1 MNPLVPTPA
10 DVVYALL
17 ALVAF
22 VLTVIALFMVWR
34 EYAEKRDISRALLF
48 SILTALVPF
57 IGAIVTIVNVR
68 QRKNSTQNS
77 L

>member
-1 MNPLVPTPA
+1 MNPLVPTPI
-10 DVVYALL
+10 DVVYLLL

-22 VLTVIALFMVWR
+22 VLVAVALVMVWR
-34 EYAEKRDISRALLF
+34 EEAEERDITRAIVL
-48 SILTALVPF
+48 SILTLFVPF
-57 IGAIVTIVNVR
+57 IGAIATIVNVR